1 MINRK
6 NILNHIIRLAV
17 KSITNEINFY
27 YVIDSDF

>member
-6 NILNHIIRLAV
+6 NIVNHIIKLAV

-27 YVIDSDF
+27 YVSASAF

>member
-6 NILNHIIRLAV
+6 NIVNHIIKLVV

>member
-6 NILNHIIRLAV
+6 NIVNYIIRLAV

-27 YVIDSDF
+27 CVITSAF